1 MKRLLTF
8 FFLLCLIAV
17 PIKAHAIDPYNANQG
32 TPDTSLC
39 SPGSDGYE
47 SSACRKIINDPIS
60 GTDSLINKVVNILTI
75 VAGVIAV
82 VMVMVGGLQMIT
94 SSGDSEKFA
103 RSRKTLIFAGAG
115 LLIIMLARVLVAF
128 ILSLI

>member
-1 MKRLLTF
+1 MKRVFTL
-8 FFLLCLIAV
+8 FLLILFLAV
-17 PIKAHAIDPYNANQG
+17 PIKAHAIDPYNG
-32 TPDTSLC
+32 TQDDPNNSLC
-39 SPGSDGYE
+39 SIDSPGYE

-60 GTDSLINKVVNILTI
+60 GTDSLIDKVVNILTI

>member
-1 MKRLLTF
+1 
-8 FFLLCLIAV
+8 
-17 PIKAHAIDPYNANQG
+17 
-32 TPDTSLC
+32 
-39 SPGSDGYE
+39 
-47 SSACRKIINDPIS
+47 
-60 GTDSLINKVVNILTI
+60 
-75 VAGVIAV
+75 
-82 VMVMVGGLQMIT
+82 MVMVGGLQMIT

>member
-1 MKRLLTF
+1 MKKFAILSLSFLT
-8 FFLLCLIAV
+8 LAI
-17 PIKAHAIDPYNANQG
+17 ISTGGIAHAVDPYEELCQ
-32 TPDTSLC
+32 TKPDASVCIQQKT
-39 SPGSDGYE
+39 
-47 SSACRKIINDPIS
+47 DPIS